1 MVFHMKTTL
10 VIDDSIVR
18 RLHELAAR
26 QNSTISEIVEA
37 ALRLLLD
44 SKAKPVRLPVLP
56 KLDGGGARV
65 DVANREAL
73 YRVMGGR

>member
-18 RLHELAAR
+18 RLHEEAAR
-26 QNSTISEIVEA
+26 RNSTISSLVEA
-37 ALRLLLD
+37 ALRLLLE
-44 SKAKPVRLPVLP
+44 SEAKPARLPALP
-56 KLDGGGARV
+56 KLSGGSARV